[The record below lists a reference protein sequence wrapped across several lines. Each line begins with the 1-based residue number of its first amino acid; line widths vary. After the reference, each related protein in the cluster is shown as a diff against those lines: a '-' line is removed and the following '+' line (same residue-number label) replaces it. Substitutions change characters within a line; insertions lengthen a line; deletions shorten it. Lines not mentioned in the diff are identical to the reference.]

1 MKTFSNNPRFQFRRP
16 VSVASAR
23 IDNIQPPDKSI
34 ATIYHQILLLLL
46 KTLLAETS
54 LTQNALNQWD
64 RDGAYNNA
72 EQIPLAE
79 AGTPRISSGAAAFLR
94 IMGCCG

>member
-1 MKTFSNNPRFQFRRP
+1 MAITRLLAPIRKLVRAQIIALRDFNNPSARMKTFSNNPRFQFRRP

-64 RDGAYNNA
+64 RDGAY
-72 EQIPLAE
+72 
-79 AGTPRISSGAAAFLR
+79 
-94 IMGCCG
+94 